1 MSENYIDKFDD
12 YSGQF
17 NKKLEYDFKGDWKKL
32 DMDEQELAALW
43 KLIADVNNGGFI
55 QFFCNWGY
63 ECYWYA
69 MRGIQRIGG
78 RHLLEMLHNTYMTV
92 FDKFREDKRLKAYWD
107 IPKYITSEDENVL
120 METDTSFWEEEGDI
134 LAETAYKYYHDT
146 LKKQP

>member
-1 MSENYIDKFDD
+1 MSENYTDMFDD

-17 NKKLEYDFKGDWKKL
+17 NRKLEYDFNGDWKKL

-43 KLIADVNNGGFI
+43 KLIVDVNNGGFM

-69 MRGIQRIGG
+69 MRGIQRIGD
-78 RHLLEMLHNTYMTV
+78 RPLLEMLHNTYMTV
-92 FDKFREDKRLKAYWD
+92 FDKFKEDDRVKAYWD
-107 IPKYITSEDENVL
+107 IPKYITPEDENVL
-120 METDTSFWEEEGDI
+120 METNTSFWEEKGEA